1 MHLKKKKIT
10 KAAALIKKGIRGH
23 LEHFIAVIQLGD
35 KPGELPGLGG
45 VGGSGEND
53 QVWDEPGRR
62 TTFTCCGAREREVQN
77 ERERVPPGVSF
88 DKLNFIKSLVDKLLN
103 LGKILDLQKSLK
115 ENTGNFSAF
124 FTPFAQTGKTLEF

>member
-1 MHLKKKKIT
+1 M
-10 KAAALIKKGIRGH
+10 IKKGIRGH
-23 LEHFIAVIQLGD
+23 LGCFIAVIQLGD

-88 DKLNFIKSLVDKLLN
+88 DKLNFIRSLVDKLLN
-103 LGKILDLQKSLK
+103 LHTHQISQKCAC
-115 ENTGNFSAF
+115 F
-124 FTPFAQTGKTLEF
+124 

>member
-1 MHLKKKKIT
+1 MKRSLDFIPKCDGKLLEGIKQRSDKTLCILKKKKIT

-53 QVWDEPGRR
+53 
-62 TTFTCCGAREREVQN
+62 
-77 ERERVPPGVSF
+77 
-88 DKLNFIKSLVDKLLN
+88 
-103 LGKILDLQKSLK
+103 
-115 ENTGNFSAF
+115 
-124 FTPFAQTGKTLEF
+124 